1 MTEIEHISN
10 GLAVAWA
17 LEKLPAW
24 QQPGWSELGFA
35 VVDRGPHAIFPL
47 AIARA
52 EARELAATDF
62 ATGPRH
68 LSATESRLRMDCI
81 HWFGGDFFHA
91 ESVLELDEGFGRR
104 IVDAGAVFPRPSW
117 PLWWEINKLAI
128 ILVRSVD
135 HESALERLALHVI
148 PKEWVWQPLTNA
160 GTQRAASR
168 ARRMKREA
176 EAADASWSWPL

>member
-10 GLAVAWA
+10 GLALAWA
-17 LEKLPAW
+17 LEKLPAA
-24 QQPGWSELGFA
+24 QQPRWSELGLA
-35 VVDRGPHAIFPL
+35 VVDRGTHAIFPL
-47 AIARA
+47 AVAPA
-52 EARELAATDF
+52 EASELAASDF
-62 ATGPRH
+62 AAGPRR
-68 LSATESRLRMDCI
+68 LLEMESKLRRDCI
-81 HWFGGDFFHA
+81 HWFGGDSFHA
-91 ESVLELDEGFGRR
+91 ESVLELDEGYGSR

-128 ILVRSVD
+128 LLVRSVD